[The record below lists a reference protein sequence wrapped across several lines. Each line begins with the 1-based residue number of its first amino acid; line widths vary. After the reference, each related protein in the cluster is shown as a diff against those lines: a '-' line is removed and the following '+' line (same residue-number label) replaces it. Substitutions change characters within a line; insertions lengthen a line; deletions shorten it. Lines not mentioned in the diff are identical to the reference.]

1 MGDNLGTQPSV
12 ESRGTMIV
20 QTHSPEQVVREA
32 FRDLPAMWNKMKD
45 PIARLQRRMK
55 VDKSVRMVPQLFAYR
70 SPQGNNWLV
79 AMLPTKK
86 VLNIVPFVWYRGT
99 DGYYRAARIVQDGVC
114 YHISHHVLEQYAERF
129 NSTED
134 GFFRLKEFI
143 RENMCFGTESC
154 EANNAVRVGI
164 THGYMIGT
172 WVVPHQVAQLITFV
186 DHGKLFKDQLEQME
200 RLDQQRAE
208 SIRPL
213 RIPGY
218 NVKPW
223 DLPRTAA

>member
-1 MGDNLGTQPSV
+1 
-12 ESRGTMIV
+12 MIV

-45 PIARLQRRMK
+45 PIARLQRRMR
-55 VDKSVRMVPQLFAYR
+55 VDKSLRMEPQLFEYR
-70 SPQGNNWLV
+70 SHEGNNWLI

-86 VLNIVPFVWYRGT
+86 VLNIAPFVWYRGT

-143 RENMCFGTESC
+143 RDNMDFGMEYC
-154 EANNAVRVGI
+154 LDNDEVRVGVR
-164 THGYMIGT
+164 HGYIIGT
-172 WVVPHQVAQLITFV
+172 WAVPQQVVQLITFV
-186 DHGKLFKDQLEQME
+186 DHGKLFKDQQEQMD
-200 RLDQQRAE
+200 RLDQQRAD
-208 SIRPL
+208 SLRPV
-213 RIPGY
+213 RTPGGG
-218 NVKPW
+218 VKPW
-223 DLPRTAA
+223 DLPRPEA